1 MPHFDPITR
10 DGLVELITDRI
21 RELGGRVLIA
31 IDGADAA
38 EPVTAADHIST
49 ALRDT
54 GRAAEVV
61 SLHDYIRP
69 ASLRMEFGRTDEMS
83 YRTAWFDYAALDRE
97 VIRALRDDARWLAAL
112 WDEDRDRSARSPIRT
127 AAPGTVLLIAG
138 PMLLGRGLDF
148 DLSVHLDMSEP
159 ALYRR
164 TPPVDRWTIP
174 ALLRHDRDNP
184 SAPTF
189 FIRWD
194 HPDRPALR
202 IDDIARR

>member
-10 DGLVELITDRI
+10 DGLVELVAGRI
-21 RELGGRVLIA
+21 LELGGHVAIG

-38 EPVTAADHIST
+38 EPVAIANRIAT

-54 GRAAEVV
+54 GRSAEAV

-97 VIRALRDDARWLAAL
+97 VIRALRENGRWLPAL
-112 WDEDRDRSARSPIRT
+112 WDEERDRSARSPIRT
-127 AAPGTVLLIAG
+127 AASDTVLLVSG
-138 PMLLGRGLDF
+138 PMLFGRGLHF
-148 DLSVHLDMSEP
+148 DLTVRLDMSRS
-159 ALYRR
+159 ALRRR
-164 TPPVDRWTIP
+164 TPAEEQWTTP
-174 ALLRHDRDNP
+174 ALLRHDSDNP
-184 SAPTF
+184 YAPTF
-189 FIRWD
+189 FIRWE

-202 IDDIARR
+202 VDDTARS

>member
-1 MPHFDPITR
+1 MPHFNPITR
-10 DGLVELITDRI
+10 DGLVELIADRTL
-21 RELGGRVLIA
+21 ELGGQVLIA

-38 EPVTAADHIST
+38 EPVTVADRVAT
-49 ALRDT
+49 TLRDT
-54 GRAAEVV
+54 GRAAEVI

-97 VIRALRDDARWLAAL
+97 VIQALRHEARWLPAL

-127 AAPGTVLLIAG
+127 AAPGTVLLVAG

-148 DLSVHLDMSEP
+148 DLTVRLDMSEP
-159 ALYRR
+159 ALHRR
-164 TPPVDRWTIP
+164 TPPEDRWTIP
-174 ALLRHDRDNP
+174 ALFGHDRDNP
-184 SAPTF
+184 SAPAF

-202 IDDIARR
+202 IDDTARR

>member
-1 MPHFDPITR
+1 MPHFAPITR
-10 DGLVELITDRI
+10 DGLVELITDHI
-21 RELGGRVLIA
+21 RELDGRALIA

-38 EPVTAADHIST
+38 EPVAIADHIST

-97 VIRALRDDARWLAAL
+97 VIRALRDDARWLCAL

-127 AAPGTVLLIAG
+127 AVPGTVLLVAG

-148 DLSVHLDMSEP
+148 DLTVHLDMSEP
-159 ALYRR
+159 ALHRR
-164 TPPVDRWTIP
+164 TPPDDRWTIP
-174 ALLRHDRDNP
+174 ALLHHDRDNP

-202 IDDIARR
+202 IDDTARR

>member
-1 MPHFDPITR
+1 MPHFDPITL
-10 DGLVELITDRI
+10 DGLVELVVDRI

-38 EPVTAADHIST
+38 EPVTIADRIAT

-54 GRAAEVV
+54 GRTAEVV
-61 SLHDYIRP
+61 ALHDYIRP

-97 VIRALRDDARWLAAL
+97 VIRALRHDTRWLPAL
-112 WDEDRDRSARSPIRT
+112 WDEARDRSARSPIRT
-127 AAPGTVLLIAG
+127 AAPDTVLFVAG

-148 DLSVHLDMSEP
+148 DLTVHLDMSQP
-159 ALYRR
+159 ALHRR
-164 TPPVDRWTIP
+164 TPPDDRWTIP

-184 SAPTF
+184 SIPSF

-202 IDDIARR
+202 IDDTTRR

>member
-1 MPHFDPITR
+1 MPHFDSITR
-10 DGLVELITDRI
+10 DGLVELVTGRI
-21 RELGGRVLIA
+21 LERGGRMLIA

-38 EPVTAADHIST
+38 DPVTIADRIAI

-54 GRAAEVV
+54 GRAADVI

-97 VIRALRDDARWLAAL
+97 VIRALRHDARWLPAL

-127 AAPGTVLLIAG
+127 AAPGTVLLVAG

-148 DLSVHLDMSEP
+148 DLTVRLDMSEP
-159 ALYRR
+159 ALHRR
-164 TPPVDRWTIP
+164 TPPDDRWTIP
-174 ALLRHDRDNP
+174 ALLGHDRDNP
-184 SAPTF
+184 SVPNI

-202 IDDIARR
+202 IEDTARR

>member
-10 DGLVELITDRI
+10 DGLVELITNRI
-21 RELGGRVLIA
+21 LEFDGRMLTAV
-31 IDGADAA
+31 DGADAA
-38 EPVTAADHIST
+38 EPVAIADRVAT

-69 ASLRMEFGRTDEMS
+69 ASLRLEFGRTDEMS
-83 YRTAWFDYAALDRE
+83 YRTAWFDFAALDRE
-97 VIRALRDDARWLAAL
+97 VIRALRHDARWLPAL
-112 WDEDRDRSARSPIRT
+112 WDEDRDRSARSPIRA
-127 AAPGTVLLIAG
+127 AAPDTVLLVAG

-148 DLSVHLDMSEP
+148 DLTVHLDMSER
-159 ALYRR
+159 ALHRR
-164 TPPVDRWTIP
+164 TPPDDQWTIP

-184 SAPTF
+184 SNPAL

-202 IDDIARR
+202 IDDTARR

>member
-10 DGLVELITDRI
+10 DGLVELLTNRI
-21 RELGGRVLIA
+21 LELSARVVIA

-38 EPVTAADHIST
+38 EPVAIADRIAT

-97 VIRALRDDARWLAAL
+97 VIRALREDARWLPAL
-112 WDEDRDRSARSPIRT
+112 WDEGSDRSARSSIRSAT
-127 AAPGTVLLIAG
+127 ADTVLLVAG
-138 PMLLGRGLDF
+138 PMLFGRGLSF
-148 DLSVHLDMSEP
+148 DLTVRLEMSEP
-159 ALYRR
+159 ALRRR
-164 TPPVDRWTIP
+164 TPAEAQWTIP
-174 ALLRHDRDNP
+174 AILRHDHD
-184 SAPTF
+184 SSYAPTF

-202 IDDIARR
+202 IDDNARR